1 MDDVLNFVSQLGF
14 PIAISIAMFYFAT
27 KFIESQ
33 VKQYSDR
40 EDKLITAYNANED
53 RFSKQIEKFNET
65 LNNFN
70 VTLTKIDSRLEA
82 LEKKI
87 DGNHEK

>member
-1 MDDVLNFVSQLGF
+1 MDELMNLISTVGF
-14 PIAISIAMFYFAT
+14 PIAISIAIFYFAI
-27 KFIESQ
+27 KFIEGQ
-33 VKQYSDR
+33 VKQYTER

-70 VTLTKIDSRLEA
+70 ITLTKIDGRLEA
-82 LEKKI
+82 LEKKL
-87 DGNHEK
+87 DGNHE

>member
-1 MDDVLNFVSQLGF
+1 MDELMNLISTVGF
-14 PIAISIAMFYFAT
+14 PIAIAVAMFYFAI

-40 EDKLITAYNANED
+40 EDKLIAAYNANED
-53 RFSKQIEKFNET
+53 RFSKQIEKFNEI

-70 VTLTKIDSRLEA
+70 ITLTKIDGRLEA
-82 LEKKI
+82 LEKKL
-87 DGNHEK
+87 DGDHE